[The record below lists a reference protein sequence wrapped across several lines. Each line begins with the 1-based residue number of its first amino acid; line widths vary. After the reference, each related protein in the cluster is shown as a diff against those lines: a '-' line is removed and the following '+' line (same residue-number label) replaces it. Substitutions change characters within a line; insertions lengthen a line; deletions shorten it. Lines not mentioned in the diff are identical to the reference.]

1 LPHLTNKAGFEIVC
15 NKAELQRLLL
25 QHQRVN
31 RSFALVN
38 PRKVASR
45 LVHGEGENTPKYD
58 SSISLVPKLPREE
71 DEKGDKH
78 FPLVALKVN
87 T

>member
-1 LPHLTNKAGFEIVC
+1 VI
-15 NKAELQRLLL
+15 
-25 QHQRVN
+25 
-31 RSFALVN
+31 

-45 LVHGEGENTPKYD
+45 LVHGKGGNTPKYY

-78 FPLVALKVN
+78 FVLVALKVN